1 MKQRKVFS
9 NPCHS
14 CHPRDQCN
22 FEIRE
27 HQHWKGPSIKS
38 VNGEGL
44 FSLNRCTFLGP
55 SGQNELGFTSTQS
68 KIFDSSHSSW
78 FDGRSYFLPKWLLLL
93 NFYPIEV
100 KTCADDLSSDS
111 ESGKIGFIACAPFF
125 SSTWASARCTWLAPE
140 QVLRSPCFPPF
151 SVAAPLVWPGF
162 PTDWATWL
170 SGAWHLASQRQKSHR
185 NPLVNRTL
193 ALVGEE
199 ANCSWCSCCF
209 SFFFQTAHTKFLF
222 SCCQSNLFLWPL
234 NRVAIPHVM
243 MKPRPP
249 CAKRGTGSM
258 GKIRSKV
265 QTTFFV
271 CTCKRWL
278 ADVFRALQELLML
291 SHVTLSLSRPSE
303 CWAN

>member
-1 MKQRKVFS
+1 MSLLSPKRPMQLWNKRAPSLKGTIHQISQWWRFVFS
-9 NPCHS
+9 E
-14 CHPRDQCN
+14 QGY
-22 FEIRE
+22 I
-27 HQHWKGPSIKS
+27 
-38 VNGEGL
+38 L
-44 FSLNRCTFLGP
+44 FLGP

-170 SGAWHLASQRQKSHR
+170 SGTWHLASQRQKSHR

-199 ANCSWCSCCF
+199 ANCSWSSCCF
-209 SFFFQTAHTKFLF
+209 SFFF
-222 SCCQSNLFLWPL
+222 SNRTHQIPVFPL
-234 NRVAIPHVM
+234 P
-243 MKPRPP
+243 K
-249 CAKRGTGSM
+249 
-258 GKIRSKV
+258 
-265 QTTFFV
+265 
-271 CTCKRWL
+271 
-278 ADVFRALQELLML
+278 
-291 SHVTLSLSRPSE
+291 
-303 CWAN
+303 

>member
-1 MKQRKVFS
+1 MDD
-9 NPCHS
+9 H
-14 CHPRDQCN
+14 
-22 FEIRE
+22 I
-27 HQHWKGPSIKS
+27 
-38 VNGEGL
+38 
-44 FSLNRCTFLGP
+44 
-55 SGQNELGFTSTQS
+55 
-68 KIFDSSHSSW
+68 
-78 FDGRSYFLPKWLLLL
+78 
-93 NFYPIEV
+93 FYPNG
-100 KTCADDLSSDS
+100 CYSSTS
-111 ESGKIGFIACAPFF
+111 IRLKWKLVQMTSPQTRRVVRSGLLRALPFF
-125 SSTWASARCTWLAPE
+125 RAPE
-140 QVLRSPCFPPF
+140 QVLQCSGAQVLNLSKCYALPAFLLFRCSTTT
-151 SVAAPLVWPGF
+151 SALVWPGF
-162 PTDWATWL
+162 QTDWATWQ
-170 SGAWHLASQRQKSHR
+170 SGTWHLASQRQKSHR

-291 SHVTLSLSRPSE
+291 SHVTLSLSRTSE